1 MIDFN
6 KKEFEKL
13 ADHHDPHCVS
23 IFIPT
28 HRAGQEVNQG
38 VDMKIL
44 KNQLKKVEKQ
54 LKDYQ
59 LSDNEISSLL
69 EPAEMLLD
77 DIKFWKYQSDGLAIF
92 LGKDFFKYY
101 TLPVYFEEYIY
112 VADHFYLKPLVP
124 LFNSG
129 GEFYI
134 LALSQKDVKLFQG
147 FPFQIDELVVE
158 DLLPEKL
165 EEAVGFDYEQKSL
178 QFRAG
183 QEGTEKG
190 MFHGQ
195 GEGKDDKKEEILKYF
210 RAVNKGV
217 MSILHDSK
225 APLIIAAVDYLIP
238 IYLEANEYKYVHD
251 EHITGNPE
259 QADPVLLHEKAMDL
273 LKDHFDTYKN
283 EKLGSFEKKLSDA
296 KASFR
301 EEKVIPAAI
310 NGRVDTLFLRNRASL
325 WGTFEKNTNSINTEE
340 ESSTNNADL
349 LNIAAI
355 KTINQGGAV
364 YLLEEEE
371 MPEPNTK
378 ANAILRY

>member
-6 KKEFEKL
+6 RKEFEKL

-28 HRAGQEVNQG
+28 HRAGEEVNQG
-38 VDMKIL
+38 LDMKIF
-44 KNQLKKVEKQ
+44 KNQLKKAEKE
-54 LKDYQ
+54 LKEYQ
-59 LSDNEISSLL
+59 LSNNEIISLL

-129 GEFYI
+129 EEFYI

-165 EEAVGFDYEQKSL
+165 EEAVGFDYEQKNL
-178 QFRAG
+178 QFRTG
-183 QEGTEKG
+183 QEGSEKG

-225 APLIIAAVDYLIP
+225 APLIIATVDYLIP
-238 IYLEANEYKYVHD
+238 IYMEANEYKYVYD
-251 EHITGNPE
+251 KHITGNPE
-259 QADPVLLHEKAMDL
+259 QADPVLLHEKAMEL
-273 LKDHFDTYKN
+273 LRDHFDTFKN
-283 EKLGSFEKKLSDA
+283 EKLRSFEKKLSDA
-296 KASFR
+296 KASFK
-301 EEKVIPAAI
+301 EEKIIPAAI

-325 WGTFEKNTNSINTEE
+325 WGTFEKDTNSINTEE

-364 YLLEEEE
+364 YLLEKEE